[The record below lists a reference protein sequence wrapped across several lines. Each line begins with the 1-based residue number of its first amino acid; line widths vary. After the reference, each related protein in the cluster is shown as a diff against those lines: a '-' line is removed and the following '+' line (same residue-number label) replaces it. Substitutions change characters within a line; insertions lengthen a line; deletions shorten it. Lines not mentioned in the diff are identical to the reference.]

1 MENTMRAILTFSTDP
16 EEILEDTALIL
27 NKRVEVYNQQISR
40 QLLEK
45 IPDRLAVANL
55 EQLQQIVLDMA
66 AVRTQLA
73 KLDFA
78 LEDSIKIVAG
88 YYKEMT
94 TPAEEPTTNDEV

>member
-1 MENTMRAILTFSTDP
+1 
-16 EEILEDTALIL
+16 
-27 NKRVEVYNQQISR
+27 
-40 QLLEK
+40 
-45 IPDRLAVANL
+45 
-55 EQLQQIVLDMA
+55 
-66 AVRTQLA
+66 LA